1 MNIAMLLQHTAG
13 SADSVRALINHNST
27 EFGIYDS
34 FGIGMTLVGMAVVFF
49 ALLLLYILFSAIAKL
64 LSKKFGGEKKPI
76 VETQSAMAVSEGVT
90 GEINAAIAA
99 ALFLYNNEMH
109 DHESEILT
117 IQKIQRTYSPW
128 SSKIYSLRKNP
139 RQ

>member
-13 SADSVRALINHNST
+13 SADSVRALIDHNAAQ
-27 EFGIYDS
+27 FKIYDS
-34 FGIGMTLVGMAVVFF
+34 FGIGMTLMGMAVVFS
-49 ALLLLYILFSAIAKL
+49 ALFLLYILFSAVSKI
-64 LSKKFGGEKKPI
+64 LSKSFGTEKKQ
-76 VETQSAMAVSEGVT
+76 VTETQSAMAVSEGVT
-90 GEINAAIAA
+90 GEVNAAIAA